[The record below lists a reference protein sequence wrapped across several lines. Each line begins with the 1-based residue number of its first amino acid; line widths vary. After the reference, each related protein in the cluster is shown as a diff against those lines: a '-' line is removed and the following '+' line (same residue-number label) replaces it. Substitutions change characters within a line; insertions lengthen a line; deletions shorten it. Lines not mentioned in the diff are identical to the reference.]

1 MSHSA
6 TKNSSRKKKVFVE
19 KADELYKRMS
29 VAKAELETLR
39 DEKKNVEKNRAFSS
53 EKQKAISSARLF
65 NCMETNF
72 IRDKKQDKVRSL
84 NY

>member
-19 KADELYKRMS
+19 KADELCKRMS
-29 VAKAELETLR
+29 MAKAELETLR
-39 DEKKNVEKNRAFSS
+39 DEKKKVEKNKAFLS
-53 EKQKAISSARLF
+53 EKCKGISSARFF

-72 IRDKKQDKVRSL
+72 IRDKKQDKVS
-84 NY
+84 

>member
-1 MSHSA
+1 MQLRILPER
-6 TKNSSRKKKVFVE
+6 RKFLWR

-39 DEKKNVEKNRAFSS
+39 DEKKNVEKNRAFLS